1 MIAEYPR
8 FSELAI
14 DQRPELHPRFQ
25 TLAEGVS
32 EFTFANIYLFRN
44 AHGYRISR
52 FGAGHGP
59 EELYVVAGNDDG
71 KSFFML
77 PFGLPQRSLLEELF
91 ERFGSMKAVPE
102 SQAAALKG
110 MGYDTIEDRDSFD
123 YLYLKSDLAALQG
136 RAFHKKKNLVN
147 AFINNYTYV
156 GKPLLEEYKPH
167 ALDVLDSWRAQQS
180 AEGDYTAAREALE
193 MSETLSL
200 CGGVYYVD
208 GKPAGYTLG
217 EEVSGGTTYL
227 IHFEKAVP
235 GFKGLYQ
242 FINMSF
248 AGILPDKYVYLNREQ
263 DLGDEGLRQAKLS
276 YRPHAFV
283 KKSRAHKPAA
293 H

>member
-8 FSELAI
+8 FSELTI
-14 DQRPELHPRFQ
+14 DERPELHPRFK
-25 TLAEGVS
+25 TLTEGVS
-32 EFTFANIYLFRN
+32 EFTFANIYLFRD
-44 AHGYRISR
+44 AHSYKISR
-52 FGAGHGP
+52 LGAGHGP
-59 EELYVVAGNDDG
+59 EGSYVVAGNDDG

-91 ERFGSMKAVPE
+91 ERFGSMKAIPE
-102 SQAAALKG
+102 SQIVALKG
-110 MGYDTIEDRDSFD
+110 MGYETMEDRDGFD

-167 ALDVLDSWRAQQS
+167 ALDVLDSWCAQQS

-208 GKPAGYTLG
+208 GTPAGYTLG

-235 GFKGLYQ
+235 GF
-242 FINMSF
+242 
-248 AGILPDKYVYLNREQ
+248 
-263 DLGDEGLRQAKLS
+263 
-276 YRPHAFV
+276 
-283 KKSRAHKPAA
+283 
-293 H
+293 